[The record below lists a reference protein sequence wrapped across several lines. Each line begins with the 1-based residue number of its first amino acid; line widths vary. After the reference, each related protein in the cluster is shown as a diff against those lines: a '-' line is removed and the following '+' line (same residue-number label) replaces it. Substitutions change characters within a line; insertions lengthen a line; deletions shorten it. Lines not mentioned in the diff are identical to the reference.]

1 MQTLVVNTRHC
12 PAAGKEVQ
20 VEEIYHLQGTGT
32 CQIDTQLVSWR
43 CLDENGCPQAGDC
56 PLYRE
61 YAGTGEKSMLDR

>member
-1 MQTLVVNTRHC
+1 MQTLVINSRRC
-12 PAAGKEVQ
+12 PAVGREVR

-43 CLDENGCPQAGDC
+43 CLDGGDCPDADNC